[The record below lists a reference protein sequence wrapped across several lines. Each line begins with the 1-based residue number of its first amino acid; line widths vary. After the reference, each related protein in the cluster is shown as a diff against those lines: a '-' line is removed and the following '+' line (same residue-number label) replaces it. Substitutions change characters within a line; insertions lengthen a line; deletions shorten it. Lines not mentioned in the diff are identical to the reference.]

1 MSRFKFLQND
11 FPKLYTL
18 CTQAEQSTDPSVI
31 LLKSRQALEF
41 MIHILG
47 EDTTKDLFFNIN
59 QLEEQSILDSNIS
72 CIFHSIRRLANQ
84 AIHNNGNIDKSK
96 LKPSLDQLLE
106 LTIWFALNQ
115 GKTYTLTDFSSND
128 ITIARKYLI
137 LPQINANNNS
147 NISGYSLD
155 LSLCI
160 DPLNIQENFNIPKD
174 TPQDILVKDIFETQE
189 EYINRIAN
197 IDPIHIGYGILDPR
211 RQDNYTH
218 ITFLIHHID
227 KNKKINFFPIN
238 AFWTN
243 DINIKDIVDDEI
255 VANLKFYQGKI
266 YCDYS
271 KVYLRNNK
279 ELIPLQIIYWDK
291 FAYESD
297 TEYQKRIESLPMIP
311 LGIGMPIR
319 NQYNLEKSAL
329 PFMIK
334 PYPYVEKILMP
345 LLIDKQTLLTT
356 CDRTIAKNV
365 CNSQKTVFMFGKFSN
380 SLKLTQYTI
389 WEEAFKEICIYPTS
403 SIDNKQ
409 STNDKPKAQ
418 PIKTD
423 EQIAL
428 DYLNKAN
435 STKSDKEKVYYL
447 QKATE
452 LGNAEAQCNLGYYY
466 EKGVGLDK
474 DIDKAIELYSL
485 SANQGNSDA
494 QLVLALYYENG
505 DSVPKNID
513 KAIELYSL
521 SANQGNSY
529 AQYLLAHY
537 YKNGDSVPKNI
548 DKAIELFTLS
558 ANQGNSDAQLVL
570 AFHYETGN
578 GVPKD
583 IDKAIELFTL
593 SANQGNSDAQKQ
605 LQKYTSIQND
615 EQTVL
620 DYLNKANS
628 TKSDK
633 RKAYFLQKAANLDNA
648 EAQYKLALCYE
659 NGIGVKQNSNKF
671 IKFIT
676 LSANQGHSYA
686 QYHLAYCYK
695 NGIGIN
701 KNIDKA
707 IKLYTLSANQGN
719 SNAQNNLAVCYAN
732 GIGINKNIDKA
743 IELYTLSANQGNS
756 YAQFN
761 LANYYENGVG
771 LDKDINKAIELYTLS
786 ANQGHSNAQKQLQK
800 YTSIQNDKQI
810 ALNYLNK
817 ANFSKSDKE
826 KVYYLQEAANLGN
839 AEAQFN
845 LAKCY
850 QNGTGVLKNIDKAI
864 ELFTLSA
871 NQGYAK
877 AQYHLAV
884 CYENSN
890 GVPKDISK
898 AIELYTLSANQN
910 YAQAQNDLG
919 MCYALGNGLT
929 QNWTKAI
936 ELFTLA
942 IEQNNPSAQFN
953 LGMCYLLGNG
963 VKKNLYQAIEYF
975 NLANEQNYASAQW
988 ALGFCY
994 EHGYA
999 VNLNYIKAVNFYK
1012 LAANQNYAKAQYN
1025 LGLCYKNG
1033 IGTDVN
1039 LSEAIKLFKLASKQ
1053 GDNMAKKEL
1062 DNFKFLL

>member
-505 DSVPKNID
+505 DSVPKD
-513 KAIELYSL
+513 
-521 SANQGNSY
+521 
-529 AQYLLAHY
+529 
-537 YKNGDSVPKNI
+537 I

-1039 LSEAIKLFKLASKQ
+1039 LSEAIQLFKLASKQ

>member
-494 QLVLALYYENG
+494 Q
-505 DSVPKNID
+505 
-513 KAIELYSL
+513 
-521 SANQGNSY
+521 
-529 AQYLLAHY
+529 
-537 YKNGDSVPKNI
+537 
-548 DKAIELFTLS
+548 
-558 ANQGNSDAQLVL
+558 
-570 AFHYETGN
+570 
-578 GVPKD
+578 
-583 IDKAIELFTL
+583 
-593 SANQGNSDAQKQ
+593 KQ